1 MFSIAG
7 GANTLICSL
16 GMKQILRIL
25 QLLRPYWKFI
35 TEAML
40 ISILLSLLSVPVP
53 YFTKILVDDVFPNK
67 DRGLLFF
74 VLILVLSISI
84 FSGFISLLRSY
95 FTLNLSTRMGL
106 NILFKFYCHL
116 QSLDYSF
123 YDRREIGEV
132 LSRFTDVR
140 ESTGRT
146 VQLVETTV
154 MNLLTIFI
162 FAPILVYINWKL
174 ALLSLAVLPFYSM
187 IFAYT
192 NKYVRRTTKTLAAKN
207 ANISAKNY
215 ESFLGIRTIQSM
227 VLQES
232 VFKRIRS
239 LILDERRLNI
249 RLGLFQGISNYSIN
263 VLRAVGVF
271 LYSWYGWTQIL
282 DGRLTL
288 GTFLAFGM
296 YAGYLYG
303 PIQRIIGITRDLQ
316 VTLVHANRFFEL
328 YDLTPKIRN
337 FPHAHELPSVRGKIG
352 FHNVTFSY
360 DGSDPVL
367 QNIDIEIAAGQTV
380 ALVGKSGVGK
390 TTFVQLIPRFYE
402 PQSGTITID
411 GYDIREVKLESL
423 RRQIGFVHQEPFLF
437 YGTIFENITFG
448 KPDATQWEVKQVAK
462 VANAHEFIK
471 QLPHGYET
479 QVGERGV
486 QLSQG
491 QKQRIALA
499 RVLLLNTPILILD
512 EAISAVDSE
521 SELKI
526 LQALKEIRENKTTI
540 VIAHRLSTIKN
551 ADQIL
556 VLDGGRIAEIGTHKE
571 LLIKDG
577 AFTHLYQGS
586 EIYKV
591 MSGDK

>member
-1 MFSIAG
+1 M
-7 GANTLICSL
+7 
-16 GMKQILRIL
+16 
-25 QLLRPYWKFI
+25 

-40 ISILLSLLSVPVP
+40 ISIVLSLLSIPVP
-53 YFTKILVDDVFPNK
+53 YFTKILVDDVFPNR

-74 VLILVLSISI
+74 VLLLLLSISI
-84 FSGFISLLRSY
+84 FSGFISLLRTY
-95 FTLNLSTRMGL
+95 FTLNVSTRMGL
-106 NILFKFYCHL
+106 NILFKFYTHL
-116 QSLDYSF
+116 QALDYSF

-174 ALLSLAVLPFYSM
+174 ALLSLAVLPFDSM
-187 IFAYT
+187 ILAYT
-192 NKYVRRTTKTLAAKN
+192 NKYVKRTTKTLAAKN

-232 VFKRIRS
+232 VFKRIRG

-249 RLGLFQGISNYSIN
+249 RLGLFQGISNYSVN
-263 VLRAVGVF
+263 VLRSVGVF

-296 YAGYLYG
+296 YAGYLYT

-316 VTLVHANRFFEL
+316 VALVHANRFFEL
-328 YDLTPKIRN
+328 YDLTPKIRDL
-337 FPHAHELPSVRGKIG
+337 PHAHKLPPVKGRIG
-352 FHNVTFSY
+352 FHNVSFSY
-360 DGSDPVL
+360 DGRDPVL

-448 KPDATQWEVKQVAK
+448 KPDATQWEVKHAAK

-471 QLPHGYET
+471 QLPQGYET
-479 QVGERGV
+479 KVGERGV

-521 SELKI
+521 SELRI
-526 LQALKEIRENKTTI
+526 LQALKEIREDKTII
-540 VIAHRLSTIKN
+540 VIAHRLSTIRY

-556 VLDGGRIAEIGTHKE
+556 LLDGGRIAEIGTHKE

-577 AFTHLYQGS
+577 AFTHIYQGS
-586 EIYKV
+586 EIYDV
-591 MSGDK
+591 MSGEK